1 MRVMVDSVKM
11 EVETAEILCRMVYN
25 LSEMGDVLADDML
38 QKMTMNIK
46 VIFFRG
52 NKLIDKFNITMSA
65 KEYFNLEK
73 QKLLTA
79 AIQSQAHKEWL
90 KNINM
95 EYATIEI
102 EVDEDGREIY

>member
-11 EVETAEILCRMVYN
+11 EVETAEILCRMVHN
-25 LSEMGDVLADDML
+25 LAEMGDVLADDML

-46 VIFFRG
+46 VVFFRE
-52 NKLIDKFNITMSA
+52 NTIIDKFNITMPA

-79 AIQSQAHKEWL
+79 AIESQAHKEWL
-90 KNINM
+90 AKISM
-95 EYATIEI
+95 GYARVEI
-102 EVDEDGREIY
+102 EVDEDGGEIY